1 MFLSDSSITQAIPL
15 PEREIVKGYIR
26 LCSGFASACSQCG
39 ELVLVGDFPK
49 MTFLPSL
56 DELVMNVMDGRE
68 LAVVF
73 DATQYGCTMKWSW

>member
-1 MFLSDSSITQAIPL
+1 M
-15 PEREIVKGYIR
+15 
-26 LCSGFASACSQCG
+26 
-39 ELVLVGDFPK
+39 GDFPK